1 MAKFCLWLFLVV
13 LVVSAGNVY
22 AITDEEIS
30 RIIPFSFVN
39 PGARSTGMGGAFIG
53 LADDATAA
61 EANPAGLIILTKPE
75 VSVEYRNTQFENS
88 ALTSIQGL
96 TSPELDVIAGN
107 NSQLDELN
115 QVSWASFVYPVGD
128 KFTLGFSR
136 QEQLEQK
143 GDISE
148 LIIFDVKLEPPFELD
163 VAAMG
168 NVDLK
173 VVNWNFSG
181 AAKLTHQLS
190 VGATLRYS
198 QLDWKAN
205 TDNTLLLLIGN
216 AAALATSNT
225 SIDDT
230 DNAFAFNIG
239 GLFRVNP
246 HVSFGGVYKRNA
258 KFQVTENLT
267 GDLGEVR
274 SFTNTLKVPDVYGA
288 GVSYKPNDNMT
299 IDGDVVQIQY
309 SQLTEDIIGGI
320 NVLTLGNGDNIN
332 YKVKNGT
339 EFHVGTEFVVFL
351 RNIPVALRAGYY
363 HKPIRSLLVDSTQN
377 LQPIDNQILNLV
389 FAERDPENHFTL
401 GNGFV
406 FGPHFQVDWALD
418 VANDVDT
425 FVLSSVV
432 RF

>member
-1 MAKFCLWLFLVV
+1 MAKFCLCLLLTV
-13 LVVSAGNVY
+13 LVLSAANLY

-75 VSVEYRNTQFENS
+75 VSVEYRNTQFEQS

-96 TSPELDVIAGN
+96 TSPALDVISG
-107 NSQLDELN
+107 STSKLDDLN
-115 QVSWASFVYPVGD
+115 QVSWASFVYPLGD
-128 KFTLGFSR
+128 RFTFGFSR
-136 QEQLEQK
+136 QEQLQQK
-143 GDISE
+143 GSIGE
-148 LIIFDVKLEPPFELD
+148 LIVFDVKEPPPPFELD
-163 VAAMG
+163 VSAKG
-168 NVDLK
+168 NVDLS

-181 AAKLTHQLS
+181 AAKLTQQFSL
-190 VGATLRYS
+190 GATLRYS

-205 TDNTLLLLIGN
+205 TDNVLLLLIGDS
-216 AAALATSNT
+216 AAAATST
-225 SIDDT
+225 TVIDDK
-230 DNAFAFNIG
+230 DSAFAFNIG
-239 GLFRVNP
+239 GLFRANS

-258 KFQVTENLT
+258 KFEVTETQT
-267 GDLGEVR
+267 GLAEL
-274 SFTNTLKVPDVYGA
+274 SFRNVLKIPDVYGG
-288 GVSYKPNDNMT
+288 GVAYKPNDNMT
-299 IDGDVVQIQY
+299 ITGDVVQIQY
-309 SQLTEDIIGGI
+309 SQLTDSLIRGI

-332 YKVKNGT
+332 YEVKNGT
-339 EFHVGTEFVVFL
+339 EFHVGTEFIVFL

-363 HKPIRSLLVDSTQN
+363 HKPIRSLIVKSTN
-377 LQPIDNQILNLV
+377 LQPIDNQILDLV
-389 FAERDPENHFTL
+389 FNERDPENHFTL

-425 FVLSSVV
+425 FVFSSVV

>member
-1 MAKFCLWLFLVV
+1 MGKFCLCLLLIV
-13 LVVSAGNVY
+13 LVLSAANVY

-39 PGARSTGMGGAFIG
+39 PGARSTAMGGAFIG

-75 VSVEYRNTQFENS
+75 VSVEYRNTQFEQS

-96 TSPELDVIAGN
+96 TSPALDVISGST
-107 NSQLDELN
+107 SQLDDLN
-115 QVSWASFVYPVGD
+115 QVSWASFVYPLGD

-136 QEQLEQK
+136 QEQLQQK
-143 GDISE
+143 GSIGE
-148 LIIFDVKLEPPFELD
+148 LIVFDVKEGGPFELD
-163 VAAMG
+163 VSATG
-168 NVDLK
+168 NVDLN

-181 AAKLTHQLS
+181 AAKLTQQFSL
-190 VGATLRYS
+190 GATLRYS

-205 TDNTLLLLIGN
+205 TDNVLLLILGGS
-216 AAALATSNT
+216 AAAATSNT
-225 SIDDT
+225 VIDDK
-230 DNAFAFNIG
+230 DSAFAFNIG
-239 GLFRVNP
+239 GLFRANS

-258 KFQVTENLT
+258 KFEVTENQT
-267 GDLGEVR
+267 GELGVR
-274 SFTNTLKVPDVYGA
+274 SFTNELKIPDVYGA
-288 GVSYKPNDNMT
+288 GIAIKPNDNMT
-299 IDGDVVQIQY
+299 ISSDVVQIQY
-309 SQLTEDIIGGI
+309 SQLADGIIGGI

-332 YKVKNGT
+332 YEVKNGT
-339 EFHVGTEFVVFL
+339 EFHVGTEFIVFL
-351 RNIPVALRAGYY
+351 GSVPVALRAGYY
-363 HKPIRSLLVDSTQN
+363 HKPIRSLIVESTQN
-377 LQPIDNQILNLV
+377 LQPIDNQILDLV
-389 FAERDPENHFTL
+389 FNEKDPENHFTL